1 MRWIIEQAGGG
12 ATASLGAW
20 GRRGSWKRKKE
31 KNQSNCLKNPGVD
44 YRKRGQSQEGRVGSH
59 GPGYSLQLGPVS
71 RDNS

>member
-1 MRWIIEQAGGG
+1 MEQGGGG
-12 ATASLGAW
+12 ATASLEAW

-59 GPGYSLQLGPVS
+59 GPGYSLRPGPVS
-71 RDNS
+71 PDNS